1 MAEIRVGTS
10 GWTYPPWRGNF
21 YPAGLPQ
28 RLELPYA
35 SRRFNAVEVNGT
47 FYSLQRPESF
57 RAWYGQT
64 PAGFVFALK
73 GSRYLTHLRK
83 LRDPEAGLANYFAS
97 GVLELREKLGPILWQ
112 FPPFMPFDEGLFRAF
127 LELLPRDTHALARL
141 ARGHAPFMADRVS
154 LEPDARR
161 PVRHAVEFR
170 HESFLTERFTGLLRE
185 HGVAL
190 VAADVAGR
198 FPIAQDVTADW
209 VYVRLHGSRRL
220 YASGYTPREVA
231 AWAERVRAW
240 HEGSEP
246 ADAERIG
253 GPAPGAPGRT
263 RRVRVLRQHG
273 RQAAGAGGCAA
284 DGGDAGDRPGR
295 DAPIGDGG
303 PGGHA
308 GPDEE
313 GEGGRARPDQ
323 APGRQTLSVRS
334 AGSRWRRRRSVRRAR
349 RAWARASGT
358 RPGAPGVG
366 PRAQRTR

>member
-28 RLELPYA
+28 RLELSYA

-64 PAGFVFALK
+64 PPGFVFALK
-73 GSRYLTHLRK
+73 GSRYLTHMRK

-253 GPAPGAPGRT
+253 GPAPGAPD
-263 RRVRVLRQHG
+263 RRDVFVFFDNTDVKLR
-273 RQAAGAGGCAA
+273 APA
-284 DGGDAGDRPGR
+284 DARRMAETLG
-295 DAPIGDGG
+295 IG
-303 PGGHA
+303 PGGTPRSVMVDLGVTPGRTKKAKAA
-308 GPDEE
+308 GP
-313 GEGGRARPDQ
+313 
-323 APGRQTLSVRS
+323 APTK
-334 AGSRWRRRRSVRRAR
+334 RRAGKR
-349 RAWARASGT
+349 
-358 RPGAPGVG
+358 
-366 PRAQRTR
+366 